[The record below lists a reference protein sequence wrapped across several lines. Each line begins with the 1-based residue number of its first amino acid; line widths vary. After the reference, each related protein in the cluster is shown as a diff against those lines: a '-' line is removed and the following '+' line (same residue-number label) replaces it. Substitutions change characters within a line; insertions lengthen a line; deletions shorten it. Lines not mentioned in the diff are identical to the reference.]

1 MILRLING
9 SQSLPMEWFSYL
21 FMSKCVI
28 LFCNHSISVSTRAR
42 STYVQAIHN
51 QNDVMMNTCVT
62 MIAQWGPVSAMK
74 SSSTFLEHHCGF
86 TLYCMFKAFSLCLPM
101 TFHSLP
107 GTDSEVGEYASTHD
121 HIGQLCSL
129 LQDWCKVF
137 NEPLVLNLAAYLR
150 SRDWVCAMC
159 IYNFIPC
166 FNAVLSLSDH
176 CCYIVRW

>member
-1 MILRLING
+1 MGREYMILGLING
-9 SQSLPMEWFSYL
+9 SQSLPMECFSYL
-21 FMSKCVI
+21 FMSKCLI

-51 QNDVMMNTCVT
+51 QNDVMMNTCVV

-74 SSSTFLEHHCGF
+74 SSSTFLEHHTTCNENQIITEVTYCGF
-86 TLYCMFKAFSLCLPM
+86 TLYCMFKALTVCLPM

-129 LQDWCKVF
+129 LQD
-137 NEPLVLNLAAYLR
+137 
-150 SRDWVCAMC
+150 
-159 IYNFIPC
+159 
-166 FNAVLSLSDH
+166 
-176 CCYIVRW
+176 

>member
-1 MILRLING
+1 
-9 SQSLPMEWFSYL
+9 
-21 FMSKCVI
+21 
-28 LFCNHSISVSTRAR
+28 
-42 STYVQAIHN
+42 
-51 QNDVMMNTCVT
+51 MMNTCVV

-74 SSSTFLEHHCGF
+74 SSSTFLEHHTTCNENQNHHRSYILWF
-86 TLYCMFKAFSLCLPM
+86 HLMFKALTVCLPM

>member
-1 MILRLING
+1 MHNGGQFQPWNRL
-9 SQSLPMEWFSYL
+9 Q
-21 FMSKCVI
+21 
-28 LFCNHSISVSTRAR
+28 HSWNIIRRVMKIKIITEV
-42 STYVQAIHN
+42 TY
-51 QNDVMMNTCVT
+51 
-62 MIAQWGPVSAMK
+62 
-74 SSSTFLEHHCGF
+74 CGF
-86 TLYCMFKAFSLCLPM
+86 TLYCMFKALTVCLPM

>member
-1 MILRLING
+1 MHNGGQFQPWNRL
-9 SQSLPMEWFSYL
+9 QHSYNIIRRV
-21 FMSKCVI
+21 MKIKIITEV
-28 LFCNHSISVSTRAR
+28 
-42 STYVQAIHN
+42 TY
-51 QNDVMMNTCVT
+51 
-62 MIAQWGPVSAMK
+62 
-74 SSSTFLEHHCGF
+74 CGF
-86 TLYCMFKAFSLCLPM
+86 TLYCMFKALTVCLPM

>member
-1 MILRLING
+1 MKIKIIT
-9 SQSLPMEWFSYL
+9 E
-21 FMSKCVI
+21 V
-28 LFCNHSISVSTRAR
+28 
-42 STYVQAIHN
+42 TY
-51 QNDVMMNTCVT
+51 
-62 MIAQWGPVSAMK
+62 
-74 SSSTFLEHHCGF
+74 CGF
-86 TLYCMFKAFSLCLPM
+86 TLYCMFKAFYLCLPM

-166 FNAVLSLSDH
+166 FNAVLCISDH
-176 CCYIVRW
+176 CYYIVRWWGLLALLVFQYYNDLFIC

>member
-1 MILRLING
+1 MHNGGQFQPWNRLQH
-9 SQSLPMEWFSYL
+9 SQNIIRRVMKIKIITE
-21 FMSKCVI
+21 V
-28 LFCNHSISVSTRAR
+28 
-42 STYVQAIHN
+42 TY
-51 QNDVMMNTCVT
+51 
-62 MIAQWGPVSAMK
+62 
-74 SSSTFLEHHCGF
+74 CGF
-86 TLYCMFKAFSLCLPM
+86 TLYCMFKALTVCLPM

>member
-1 MILRLING
+1 MKIKIIT
-9 SQSLPMEWFSYL
+9 E
-21 FMSKCVI
+21 V
-28 LFCNHSISVSTRAR
+28 
-42 STYVQAIHN
+42 TY
-51 QNDVMMNTCVT
+51 
-62 MIAQWGPVSAMK
+62 
-74 SSSTFLEHHCGF
+74 CGF
-86 TLYCMFKAFSLCLPM
+86 TLYCMFKALTVCLPM

-107 GTDSEVGEYASTHD
+107 GTDSEVGGYASTHD

-166 FNAVLSLSDH
+166 FNAVLSISDH
-176 CCYIVRW
+176 CCYKVRWWGLLALLVFQYYNDLFIC